1 MQSVTLTP
9 RLLLLAASVAGAAAC
24 AGAGPQDLTPS
35 AARVLQTD
43 SARVAGAARAH
54 DVARLGSALQ
64 QLRQDVF
71 TLQRKGHV
79 GGARAQRILDAA
91 TLVAQDVPR
100 PTKPSSTTP
109 TTGPTITGSDGK
121 GENQDEGDGG

>member
-1 MQSVTLTP
+1 MRSVTLKP
-9 RLLLLAASVAGAAAC
+9 RLLLVAASVAGAVAC

-43 SARVAGAARAH
+43 SARVAEAARAH
-54 DVARLGSALQ
+54 DVTRLGSALQ
-64 QLRQDVF
+64 QLRADVV
-71 TLQRKGHV
+71 TLRRKGHV

-100 PTKPSSTTP
+100 PTQTSSPTP
-109 TTGPTITGSDGK
+109 ATDPASGGSDGH
-121 GENQDEGDGG
+121 GDNQDGGDGG